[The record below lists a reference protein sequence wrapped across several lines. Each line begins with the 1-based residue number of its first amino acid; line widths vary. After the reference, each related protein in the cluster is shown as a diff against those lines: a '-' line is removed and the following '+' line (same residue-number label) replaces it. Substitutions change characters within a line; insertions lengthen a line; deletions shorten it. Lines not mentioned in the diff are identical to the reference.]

1 MRKEEN
7 RPSWWLLWLLG
18 LGLIGLLILGVRAP
32 LSERGHTAA
41 AIGIVLLA
49 WIVVEAWLRANR
61 RALLHIEGLT
71 LVELPDADSELDQPN
86 EERAPALASRQAP
99 GLGQTRIVTV
109 LPPAQGS
116 GEQALAR

>member
-18 LGLIGLLILGVRAP
+18 LGLIGLLILGAMVP

-41 AIGIVLLA
+41 AIGIVVLA

-61 RALLHIEGLT
+61 RALLHVDGLT
-71 LVELPDADSELDQPN
+71 LVELPDADAETDLPN
-86 EERAPALASRQAP
+86 EERAPAPASRQAP
-99 GLGQTRIVTV
+99 GLGQARIAAV
-109 LPPAQGS
+109 LPPAEVT